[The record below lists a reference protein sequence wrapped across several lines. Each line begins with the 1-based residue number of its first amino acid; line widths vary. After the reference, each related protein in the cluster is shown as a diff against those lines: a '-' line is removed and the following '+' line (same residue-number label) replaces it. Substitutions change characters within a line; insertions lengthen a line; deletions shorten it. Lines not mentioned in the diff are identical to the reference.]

1 MTHRLTPTLA
11 PVAGAPVAGLAG
23 AGCALDSDAPLV
35 VFHPD
40 PVAMAS
46 TTKAPRHALPPIDR
60 RAPATLETA
69 TFALG

>member
-1 MTHRLTPTLA
+1 MTHRPTLTLA
-11 PVAGAPVAGLAG
+11 LVVGLAG
-23 AGCALDSDAPLV
+23 AGCALDSDAHPV
-35 VFHPD
+35 VSNPD

-46 TTKAPRHALPPIDR
+46 TTKAPLHALPPIDR